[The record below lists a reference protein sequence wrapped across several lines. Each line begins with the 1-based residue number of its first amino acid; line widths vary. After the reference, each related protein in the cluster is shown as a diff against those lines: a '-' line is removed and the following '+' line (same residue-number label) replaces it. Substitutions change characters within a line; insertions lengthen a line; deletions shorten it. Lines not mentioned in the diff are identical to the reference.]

1 VTVTLE
7 ELMTRVLETQKA
19 YQAACEALAQ
29 RLKTEQTGSP
39 APRRAEKRLSE
50 AVLEAMEP
58 GKPLSLAEIGSLV
71 GSPVDGRLRTTVSRL
86 KIAKKLVRTGDGTYK
101 RV

>member
-1 VTVTLE
+1 
-7 ELMTRVLETQKA
+7 MARVLETQKA
-19 YQAACEALAQ
+19 YQDALAELS
-29 RLKTEQTGSP
+29 RLIQTAQATAV
-39 APRRAEKRLSE
+39 APVARRPAEKRLSE

-86 KIAKKLVRTGDGTYK
+86 KKGKKLTRTGDGTYK